1 MSDVRAG
8 RLEGPAGRAAES
20 ERERVEAE
28 NRRLADER
36 KKIARDGPKLKG
48 EKLAARLDLT
58 WRRPPGIIGW
68 LATVD
73 HKEIGRRYI
82 ITALLFL
89 ALGGVLALAMRV
101 QLAQPDSA
109 LIGPDR
115 YNQLFTMHGSTMM
128 FLFAV
133 PVMEGVGV
141 FIIPLML
148 GTRSTAFPR
157 LNAFSYYMYLFG
169 GLLLWVAFVLN
180 IGPDIGWFAY
190 TPLSGPQF
198 SPGKRADIW
207 AQMITFTE
215 VSALA
220 AAVVLISTI
229 LKTRAPGMSLARM
242 PLFAWAMLVQAVMIV
257 FAMPAVALASSMLIS
272 DRLIGTNFY
281 NAAEH
286 GDALLWQHLFWFFGH
301 PEVYIIFLPAT
312 GFVSVITET
321 FCRRPV
327 FAHPVVVLALI
338 STGILSFG
346 LWVHHMFATGLPRVG
361 YSFFTAASMSVAV
374 PTGLQIFCWLATM
387 WDGRPRFQVP
397 MLYVVGFI
405 ITFVIGGLTGVMVAS
420 VPLDLQLHDTYFVV
434 AHFHYVLIGGAVFP
448 LLGILT
454 YWYPKITGRMMS
466 ETLGKIGFWMMFL
479 GFQLAFFPMHWS
491 GMLGMPRR
499 VYTYPAGLGL
509 ELPNLL
515 STVGAFVVAAAVG
528 LFVINGIVSLYRGAI
543 AGPNPW
549 GAASLEWATSSPPP
563 VYNFAHIPVVESNT
577 PLWDS
582 DGQLPVVTGLRVDEK
597 EMLMTTVV
605 AATPDLREPLPEP
618 SLWPFISAIAVGIVF
633 VASIFSPWA
642 LAVGIVPCFIALT
655 AWFWPKELKRH
666 PEPIIV

>member
-1 MSDVRAG
+1 MSDADERRA
-8 RLEGPAGRAAES
+8 
-20 ERERVEAE
+20 VEE
-28 NRRLADER
+28 EDRRLAAER
-36 KKIARDGPKLKG
+36 RKIARDGPKLTG
-48 EKLAARLDLT
+48 EKLAARLNAT
-58 WRRPPGIIGW
+58 WRRPPGILGW

-82 ITALLFL
+82 ITALIFL
-89 ALGGVLALAMRV
+89 ALGGVLALAMRT
-101 QLAQPDSA
+101 QLARPDSA
-109 LIGPDR
+109 LISASR
-115 YNQLFTMHGSTMM
+115 YNELFTMHGSTMM

-133 PVMEGVGV
+133 PVMEGVAV
-141 FIIPLML
+141 FLIPLML

-157 LNAFSYYMYLFG
+157 LNAFSYFMYLFG
-169 GLLLWVAFVLN
+169 GLLLWVAFVIN

-220 AAVVLISTI
+220 AAVVLVCTI
-229 LKTRAPGMSLARM
+229 LKARAPGMTLARM
-242 PLFAWAMLVQAVMIV
+242 PLFAWTMLVVALMII
-257 FAMPAVALASSMLIS
+257 FAMPSVALASGMLIS

-312 GFVSVITET
+312 GFVSTITET

-327 FAHPVVVLALI
+327 FAYPIVVLALI
-338 STGILSFG
+338 STGILAFG

-361 YSFFTAASMSVAV
+361 YSFYTAASMTVAV

-405 ITFVIGGLTGVMVAS
+405 VTFVIGGLTGVIIAA
-420 VPLDLQLHDTYFVV
+420 VPLDLQLHDTYFIV

-466 ETLGKIGFWMMFL
+466 ETLGKIGFWMLFL
-479 GFQLAFFPMHWS
+479 GFQLAFFPMHIS
-491 GMLGMPRR
+491 GLLGMPRR

-515 STVGAFVVAAAVG
+515 STIGAFVVAASVV
-528 LFVINGIVSLYRGAI
+528 LFVVNGLVSLYRGAV

-549 GAASLEWATSSPPP
+549 DASTLEWAVSSPPP
-563 VYNFAHIPVVESNT
+563 VYNFEHLPVVESRT
-577 PLWDS
+577 PLWDL
-582 DGQLPVVTGLRVDEK
+582 DGEMPVVSGLRVDEK
-597 EMLMTTVV
+597 ETLLTTVV
-605 AATPDLREPLPEP
+605 AATPDVREPVPEA
-618 SLWPFISAIAVGIVF
+618 SLWPFVSAIAVGIMF
-633 VASIFSPWA
+633 ITSIFSPWA
-642 LAVGIVPCFIALT
+642 VLVGAVPIAIALC
-655 AWFWPKELKRH
+655 AWFWPKDMKRT
-666 PEPIIV
+666 PEPVIS

>member
-1 MSDVRAG
+1 MTELERVRA
-8 RLEGPAGRAAES
+8 EDQ
-20 ERERVEAE
+20 
-28 NRRLADER
+28 RLAKER
-36 KKIARDGPKLKG
+36 QRIARDGPKLTG
-48 EKLAARLDLT
+48 AKLEARLERT
-58 WRRPPGIIGW
+58 WRRPPGILGW

-89 ALGGVLALAMRV
+89 ALGGMLSLAMRL
-101 QLAQPDSA
+101 QLAQPDSN
-109 LIGPDR
+109 LISAQR
-115 YNQLFTMHGSTMM
+115 YNELFTMHGSTMM

-133 PVMEGVGV
+133 PVMEGVAV

-169 GLLLWVAFVLN
+169 GLLLWSAFLLN

-220 AAVVLISTI
+220 AAVVLICTI
-229 LKTRAPGMSLARM
+229 LKARAPGMTLARM
-242 PLFAWAMLVQAVMIV
+242 PLFAWAMLVVAVMIV
-257 FAMPAVALASSMLIS
+257 FSMPSIALCSGMLIS
-272 DRLIGTNFY
+272 DRLVGTQFY
-281 NAAEH
+281 NHYEH

-321 FCRRPV
+321 FCRRPI
-327 FAHPVVVLALI
+327 FAYPVVVLALI
-338 STGILSFG
+338 STGILAFG

-361 YSFFTAASMSVAV
+361 YSFYTSASMTVAI

-405 ITFVIGGLTGVMVAS
+405 VTFVIGGLSGVIIAS
-420 VPLDLQLHDTYFVV
+420 VPLDLQLHDTYFIV

-454 YWYPKITGRMMS
+454 YWFPKITGRMMS
-466 ETLGKIGFWMMFL
+466 ETLGKIGFWMLFL
-479 GFQLAFFPMHWS
+479 GFQLAFFPMHFA
-491 GMLGMPRR
+491 GLLGMPRR

-515 STVGAFVVAAAVG
+515 STIGAFVVATAVG
-528 LFVINGIVSLYRGAI
+528 LFVVNGLYSLYRGAI
-543 AGPNPW
+543 APPNPW
-549 GAASLEWATSSPPP
+549 EASTLEWATTSPPP
-563 VYNFAHIPVVESNT
+563 PYNFAHVPVVDSKT
-577 PLWDS
+577 PLWDAE
-582 DGQLPVVTGLRVDEK
+582 GELPVVTGLRVDEK
-597 EMLMTTVV
+597 ETLLTTVV
-605 AATPDLREPLPEP
+605 AASPDLREPVPAA
-618 SLWPFISAIAVGIVF
+618 SLWPLILSIAVAVFFIS
-633 VASIFSPWA
+633 SIFSPWA
-642 LAVGIVPCFIALT
+642 VLFGSIPCAIAAA
-655 AWFWPKELKRH
+655 AWFWPKELNRN
-666 PEPIIV
+666 PEPVIT

>member
-1 MSDVRAG
+1 MTDIRADSFDAM
-8 RLEGPAGRAAES
+8 PAGD
-20 ERERVEAE
+20 RERIRVEEE
-28 NRRLADER
+28 NRRLSQER
-36 KKIARDGPKLKG
+36 KKIARDGPKLMG
-48 EKLAARLDLT
+48 EKLEARLEVT

-68 LATVD
+68 LASVD

-82 ITALLFL
+82 VTALLFL

-101 QLAQPDSA
+101 QLARPDSA
-109 LIGPDR
+109 LIGAER
-115 YNQLFTMHGSTMM
+115 YNQIFTMHGSTMM

-141 FIIPLML
+141 YIIPLML

-157 LNAFSYYMYLFG
+157 LNAFSYFMYLFG
-169 GLLLWVAFVLN
+169 GLLLWGAFILN
-180 IGPDIGWFAY
+180 IGPDVGWFAY

-220 AAVVLISTI
+220 AAVVLVCTI
-229 LKTRAPGMSLARM
+229 LKARAPGMTLARM
-242 PLFAWAMLVQAVMIV
+242 PLFAWAMLVQAVMII

-272 DRLIGTNFY
+272 DRLVGTNFY

-301 PEVYIIFLPAT
+301 PEVYIIFIPAT
-312 GFVSVITET
+312 GFVSMITET

-327 FAHPVVVLALI
+327 FAHAVVVLALI
-338 STGILSFG
+338 STGILAFG

-361 YSFFTAASMSVAV
+361 YSFYTAASMSVSI

-387 WDGRPRFQVP
+387 WDGRPRLQVP

-405 ITFVIGGLTGVMVAS
+405 ITFVIGGLTGVMVAA

-448 LLGILT
+448 LLGVLT
-454 YWYPKITGRMMS
+454 YWFPKITGRMMS
-466 ETLGKIGFWMMFL
+466 ETLGKITFWLTFIGFHMT
-479 GFQLAFFPMHWS
+479 FFPMHWS
-491 GMLGMPRR
+491 GLLGMPRR

-509 ELPNLL
+509 EVPNLI
-515 STVGAFVVAAAVG
+515 SSIGAFVLATAVLLFVLNG
-528 LFVINGIVSLYRGAI
+528 LFSLYRGAI
-543 AGPNPW
+543 ATPNPW
-549 GAASLEWATSSPPP
+549 GAATLEWATSSPPP

-577 PLWDS
+577 PLWDL
-582 DGQLPVVTGLRVDEK
+582 DGELPVVTGLRVDEK
-597 EMLMTTVV
+597 ETLLTTVV
-605 AATPDLREPLPEP
+605 AATPDVREPVPAA

-633 VASIFSPWA
+633 IASIFSPWA
-642 LAVGIVPCFIALT
+642 LAVGVIPCAIALT
-655 AWFWPKELKRH
+655 AWFWPKELKRE
-666 PEPIIV
+666 PEPVIV

>member
-1 MSDVRAG
+1 MSDARAAPFAG
-8 RLEGPAGRAAES
+8 LPAGSRS
-20 ERERVEAE
+20 ERERVEEE
-28 NRRLADER
+28 NRRLAEER
-36 KKIARDGPKLKG
+36 KTIARDGPKLKG
-48 EKLAARLDLT
+48 EKLEARLDAT

-82 ITALLFL
+82 MTALLFL
-89 ALGGVLALAMRV
+89 ALGGVLALAMRL
-101 QLAQPDSA
+101 QLARPDST
-109 LIGPDR
+109 LISADR

-133 PVMEGVGV
+133 PVMEGVAV
-141 FIIPLML
+141 YIIPLMV

-157 LNAFSYYMYLFG
+157 LNAFSYFMYLFG
-169 GLLLWVAFVLN
+169 GLMLWFAFVLN
-180 IGPDIGWFAY
+180 VGPDVGWFAY

-198 SPGKRADIW
+198 SPGKRADVW
-207 AQMITFTE
+207 AQMIAFTE
-215 VSALA
+215 VAALS
-220 AAVVLISTI
+220 AAVVLVCTI
-229 LKTRAPGMSLARM
+229 LKCRAPGMTLSRM
-242 PLFAWAMLVQAVMIV
+242 PLFAWAMLVVAVMII
-257 FAMPAVALASSMLIS
+257 FSMPAIALTSGMLIS
-272 DRLIGTNFY
+272 DRLVGTNFF

-312 GFVSVITET
+312 GFVSVMVET

-327 FAHPVVVLALI
+327 FAHSVVVLSLI
-338 STGILSFG
+338 STGILAFG

-361 YSFFTAASMSVAV
+361 YSFYTAASMSVSI

-387 WDGRPRFQVP
+387 WDGRPRFPVP

-405 ITFVIGGLTGVMVAS
+405 VTFVIGGLTGVMVAA

-454 YWYPKITGRMMS
+454 YWFPKFTGRMMND
-466 ETLGKIGFWMMFL
+466 TLGKVTFWMTFIGFHL
-479 GFQLAFFPMHWS
+479 TFFPMHWS
-491 GMLGMPRR
+491 GLLGMPRR

-509 ELPNLL
+509 ELPNLI
-515 STVGAFVVAAAVG
+515 STIGAFVLGTAVV
-528 LFVINGIVSLYRGAI
+528 LFVLNGLVSLYRGAI

-563 VYNFAHIPVVESNT
+563 VYNFAHIPVVESST
-577 PLWDS
+577 PFWDS
-582 DGQLPVVTGLRVDEK
+582 DGELPVVTGLRVDEK
-597 EMLMTTVV
+597 EMLTTTVV
-605 AATPDLREPLPEP
+605 AATPDLREPIPAA
-618 SLWPFISAIAVGIVF
+618 SLWPLIAAIAVGIVF

-642 LAVGIVPCFIALT
+642 LAIGLVPCGIAFT
-655 AWFWPKELKRH
+655 AWFWPKELKRN
-666 PEPIIV
+666 PEPVIE